1 MERVN
6 LPEQH
11 DGEQPVLKDYGI
23 VLASMILSEI

>member
-1 MERVN
+1 MEIVN

-11 DGEQPVLKDYGI
+11 DGERPVLKDYEI